1 MAAATAPHKRERLS
15 RGATG
20 LPWTPRLRALG
31 HPPRGRGPR
40 GPGSSPG
47 AARRRRRAP
56 SRAEEESLT
65 HVVAAADSWEL
76 KLVMLLL
83 RRKAS
88 LPIPQAGD
96 TTQSAYTRDPGSS
109 GLRETLPA
117 APPPLPRAC
126 ARAPAACEKGAD
138 TPNLRAPR
146 TLPHPHPHQAD
157 SLRPTRI
164 RSPGRNSPPPTTNAD
179 VVGASASLRK
189 FPPGDPALGEVRRPA
204 ASSSARPGF
213 MFASPPPVT
222 AAASSGRRSPLLL
235 LRSGAGP
242 SSADAARDPGIRWS
256 RRKALVTTTT
266 APSPPAALPRHPPTH
281 PPRSPTPTN
290 PTSRSF
296 ERRRLQSLQQP
307 LWPPTPPRKESP
319 PPPPA
324 APSRPGRGSS
334 GVRTNR
340 LRRKRTRAVRIVGA
354 SARPAA
360 LRGGSG
366 AGPFL
371 PEDVCRAEAPA
382 WREENARAPW
392 LPVMERS
399 LGSRCHR
406 RRRAPAVLREDPAS
420 LRARPRP
427 VAGLTVPGAPPP
439 PRFEPRR
446 AGPSRGQ
453 RFLTEQPPRG
463 QGV

>member
-20 LPWTPRLRALG
+20 LSRTLRLRALG

-47 AARRRRRAP
+47 AARRRRAP
-56 SRAEEESLT
+56 PRAEEESLT

-96 TTQSAYTRDPGSS
+96 TTQSAYTRDPGAS
-109 GLRETLPA
+109 GLLEPLPA

-126 ARAPAACEKGAD
+126 ARAPAASPSGRLSPADPVSLPRPKFPTPHHRRRRRRRRLRQPSEISARRPGARRGSKTRRLLLRQTRLYVCGAGAHAQ
-138 TPNLRAPR
+138 TPS
-146 TLPHPHPHQAD
+146 
-157 SLRPTRI
+157 SLLLL
-164 RSPGRNSPPPTTNAD
+164 SQPPP
-179 VVGASASLRK
+179 
-189 FPPGDPALGEVRRPA
+189 PA
-204 ASSSARPGF
+204 
-213 MFASPPPVT
+213 T
-222 AAASSGRRSPLLL
+222 ATASSGRRSPLLL

-319 PPPPA
+319 PPPA
-324 APSRPGRGSS
+324 APSRPDRGTS

-340 LRRKRTRAVRIVGA
+340 LQRKRTRAARIVGA

-382 WREENARAPW
+382 QREENARAPW

-453 RFLTEQPPRG
+453 RFLTEQPPRA